1 MVKPK
6 QLGHL
11 VLRVRDVERSEK
23 FYTEN
28 LGLSVTTKRPGV
40 MTFLSAGS
48 DASHELSLIH
58 I

>member
-28 LGLSVTTKRPGV
+28 LGLSVTTK
-40 MTFLSAGS
+40 
-48 DASHELSLIH
+48 
-58 I
+58 